1 MKILKVLIPGWMS
14 IISFEDGTG
23 PAMDF
28 EGGDAAE
35 AVTLFIEWEK
45 KFIEGKFLLDTKAQ
59 QIDSLN
65 DWVRYFNKY
74 NQLGKTRSLLL
85 MEDISR

>member
-28 EGGDAAE
+28 EGMDAGE
-35 AVTLFIEWEK
+35 AVTLFTEWEK
-45 KFIEGKFLLDTKAQ
+45 LFLEGEFALYTKEN
-59 QIDSLN
+59 ITDSLN
-65 DWVRYFNKY
+65 DWVRYYNKH
-74 NQLGKTRSLLL
+74 NKSGKVRSV
-85 MEDISR
+85 I